1 MCLFY
6 LQFLPGTM
14 PDTQMRVTE
23 QSGAGNKPYCCQKCK
38 NPIYLTSD
46 LENLRGP
53 DLSSILSKLYIGF
66 VSAASIERERVMRLC
81 AFEYFGPLML
91 KDEVIN
97 DQF

>member
-14 PDTQMRVTE
+14 PDTQRRVTE

-66 VSAASIERERVMRLC
+66 VSAASIERERESDEIMRC
-81 AFEYFGPLML
+81 
-91 KDEVIN
+91 
-97 DQF
+97 